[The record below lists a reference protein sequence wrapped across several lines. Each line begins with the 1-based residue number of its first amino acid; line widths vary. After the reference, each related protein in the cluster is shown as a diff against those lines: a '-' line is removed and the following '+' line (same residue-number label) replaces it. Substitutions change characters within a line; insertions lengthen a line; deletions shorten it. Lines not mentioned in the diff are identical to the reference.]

1 MSIVRPIIATAAV
14 LGSLAL
20 AAPAAHAGGRPHH
33 DPCKPAKIT
42 LTVQVDRY
50 GTATKK
56 WRDRAAGYDNDGL
69 LRKGE
74 DRGHAGKVAE
84 IVTVTGNAKTSLGE
98 WLTKIN
104 AATTKVPDLRSDRRW
119 SSAAI
124 KKAKQRTIT
133 VAWIISG
140 DGKPDAWPVGT
151 VAQRH
156 LGSDRRP

>member
-20 AAPAAHAGGRPHH
+20 AAPAAHAGGRHH

-56 WRDRAAGYDNDGL
+56 WRDRAAGYDNDGV

-84 IVTVTGNAKTSLGE
+84 IVTVVGSVKSSTGE
-98 WLTKIN
+98 WIAKIN
-104 AATTKVPDLRSDRRW
+104 AATSRVPDLRSDRRW

-124 KKAKQRTIT
+124 AKAKAKTVTI
-133 VAWIISG
+133 AWIISG